1 MKSLYLFSAEGF
13 EGRFI
18 ADADAVANLIGKT
31 IVLEEDEWHNYRLTH
46 TIRGADF
53 RILSIDPAYLQ
64 TVESHGLL
72 HGFNPFLAEV
82 YDAS

>member
-31 IVLEEDEWHNYRLTH
+31 LVLEENDWHDYRLTH
-46 TIRGADF
+46 TVRGADF
-53 RILSIDPAYLQ
+53 RILSSDPAYLHA
-64 TVESHGLL
+64 VESHGLL
-72 HGFNPFLAEV
+72 HGFNPLVAEV
-82 YDAS
+82 CDAS

>member
-1 MKSLYLFSAEGF
+1 MKSLYLFSAQGF

-18 ADADAVANLIGKT
+18 ADADALAEIFGKT
-31 IVLEEDEWHNYRLTH
+31 IVLEEDDWHNYRLTH

-72 HGFNPFLAEV
+72 HGFNPLVAEV
-82 YDAS
+82 CDAS